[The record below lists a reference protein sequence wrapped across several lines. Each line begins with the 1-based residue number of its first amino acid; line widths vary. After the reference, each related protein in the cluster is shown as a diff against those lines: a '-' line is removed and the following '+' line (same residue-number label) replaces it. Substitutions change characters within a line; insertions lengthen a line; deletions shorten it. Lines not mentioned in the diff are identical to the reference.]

1 MEQSKM
7 DKRGKQMN
15 TRERFNAIMDYKP
28 FDRQPLWY
36 FGQWQET
43 AQRWR
48 KEGVPETTPFWDFL
62 GMDHEWEQYMWGGL
76 GINYNI
82 NPFEHKILE
91 ENDDYRIARCGD
103 GVTRKSNKKGEC
115 ISQDIEV
122 FLKDRASWK
131 EFKKRHED
139 KMKGVDPYPADWE
152 DRKAKFHKNRDFVL
166 SFMGGSLFGWPRSWM
181 TVEGISMM
189 QYDDP
194 ILLEEIVEYLAN
206 HFMKSYERAL
216 NELDIDFVY
225 FFEDCCFNNGPL
237 MAPNKLKEIWLPH
250 YKRLISFYK
259 KHGVKHILLDSDGKV
274 DDLVPLWL
282 EAGVDILFPIEVGT
296 WKGDV
301 NKYRG
306 QYGKDLRML
315 GGVDKLVINKG
326 EKAITEELKRVEKLA
341 KSGGYIPIPDHR
353 IPPDVSLAEIQKYCT
368 IYKEIFF

>member
-1 MEQSKM
+1 
-7 DKRGKQMN
+7 MN
-15 TRERFNAIMDYKP
+15 TRERFNAIMDYKT

-36 FGQWQET
+36 FGQWAET
-43 AQRWR
+43 AARWR
-48 KEGVPETTPFWDFL
+48 KEGVPEHLPFWDFF
-62 GMDHEWEQYMWGGL
+62 GMDHEWEQYMWHGL
-76 GINYNI
+76 GINYI
-82 NPFEHKILE
+82 ISPFEYKVLE

-103 GVTRKSNKKGEC
+103 GVIRKANKKGEC

-122 FLKDRASWK
+122 FLKDRASWN
-131 EFKKRHED
+131 EFKKRHEE

-152 DRKAKFHKNRDFVL
+152 DRKAKFNKNRDFVL
-166 SFMGGSLFGWPRSWM
+166 SFMGGSLFGWPRGWM

-194 ILLEEIVEYLAN
+194 ALLEEIIEYLSN

-216 NELDIDFVY
+216 KELDVDFVY

-237 MAPNKLKEIWLPH
+237 MAPGKFRDIWLPH
-250 YKRLISFYK
+250 YKKLIAFYR

-301 NKYRG
+301 NKYRQ

-341 KSGGYIPIPDHR
+341 KNGGYIPIPDHR
-353 IPPDVSLAEIQKYCT
+353 IPPDVSLAEMQKYCT